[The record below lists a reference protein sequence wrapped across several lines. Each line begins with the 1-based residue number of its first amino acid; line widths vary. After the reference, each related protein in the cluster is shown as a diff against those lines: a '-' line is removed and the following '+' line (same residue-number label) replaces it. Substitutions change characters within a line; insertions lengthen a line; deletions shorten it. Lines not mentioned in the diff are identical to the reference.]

1 MEFIDVFS
9 FILTHVM
16 LGLLSSGSARAD
28 VGWGGN

>member
-9 FILTHVM
+9 FILTPVM
-16 LGLLSSGSARAD
+16 LGLLSPGSAKAH